1 MATTIPAND
10 GVRNPSRY
18 RWVICGLLFV
28 ATAINYIDRQMI
40 GLLKPTLADEFGW
53 TDQDYA
59 GIIFWFQAAYTV
71 GYLVFGRLVDRIG
84 AKLGYAAAFTI
95 WTVAHILHGAAA
107 TVAGFSAARMLLGVG
122 ESGNFP
128 AGLRA
133 IADWFPARERALAT
147 GIFNAGAN
155 VGAIVTPFLV
165 PILVLAYGWRAT
177 FVITG
182 VISLVWLVA
191 WYVCYRSP
199 AGSAKREAEDA
210 ADGAPPPRYLALL
223 AQRETWAY
231 AIAKLLTDPIW
242 WLFLFWLPDFLSRRH
257 GLDLLS
263 FGPPLLVIYL
273 MSDLGSVAGGWLSS
287 TLMRR
292 GASANRARKSAMLIC
307 ALSVTPIFFAQHV
320 DSLWVAVL
328 LISLAAAGHQAWSA
342 NLFTLPSD
350 MFPRRAI
357 GSVIGIGGAAGGVG
371 GMLIA
376 TYTGF
381 VLTTFGNYGP
391 IFFVAGSVYLVAL
404 GIIHLLVP
412 NLGDRLAQGHT
423 Q

>member
-1 MATTIPAND
+1 MATIIPAID
-10 GVRNPSRY
+10 GPRDPSRY
-18 RWVICGLLFV
+18 RWVICALLFV

-40 GLLKPTLADEFGW
+40 GLLKPTLSGELGW

-182 VISLVWLVA
+182 VVSLVWLVA
-191 WYVCYRSP
+191 WFAFYRTP
-199 AGSAKREAEDA
+199 AEATARDAAAA
-210 ADGAPPPRYLALL
+210 ADGTPPPRYLALL
-223 AQRETWAY
+223 AKRETWAY

-292 GASANRARKSAMLIC
+292 GASANRARKLAMLVC
-307 ALSVTPIFFAQHV
+307 ALAVTPIFFAQYV
-320 DSLWVAVL
+320 DSLWAAVA

-350 MFPRRAI
+350 MFPRRSI
-357 GSVIGIGGAAGGVG
+357 GSVIGIGGAAGGIG

-381 VLTTFGNYGP
+381 ILTTFGNYGP
-391 IFFVAGSVYLVAL
+391 IFFVAGSVYLIAL

-412 NLGDRLAQGHT
+412 RLGDGSAKDDAR
-423 Q
+423 